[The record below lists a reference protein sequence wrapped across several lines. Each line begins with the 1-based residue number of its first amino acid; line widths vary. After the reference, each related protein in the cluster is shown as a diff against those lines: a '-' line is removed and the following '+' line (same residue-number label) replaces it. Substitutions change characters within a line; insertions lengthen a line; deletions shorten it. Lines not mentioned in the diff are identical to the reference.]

1 MRSVRSHCHQML
13 SRPKVSLR
21 SIAQILG
28 LLESYRPAIWRA
40 PLHMRRLQ
48 AQLTLGLKNSL
59 QSYEAEVNLSPLS
72 KQELQWCIQNI
83 ELCNGSPVTTP
94 PPRAHLTI
102 FTDASKQRW
111 GAVCDNQQAN
121 GKWSATEKLLHI
133 NILELK
139 GAFLA
144 IQALLKNKR
153 SMTVS
158 LNMDN
163 SSAVAYIN
171 HKAGH
176 TRLSCFISPWPFGSG
191 ASRGIYSSLHIMSQG
206 SRTALQIENRGSS

>member
-1 MRSVRSHCHQML
+1 MQLTLPQDKVRSGRSHCHQMV

-28 LLESYRPAIWRA
+28 MLESYRPAIWRA
-40 PLHMRRLQ
+40 PLHMCRLQ
-48 AQLTLGLKNSL
+48 EQLTLGLRSSL
-59 QSYEAEVNLSPLS
+59 QSYEVEVNLLPLS
-72 KQELQWCIQNI
+72 KQELQRWIQNI
-83 ELCNGSPVTTP
+83 EFCDGSPVKTP
-94 PPRAHLTI
+94 PPDLMI
-102 FTDASKQRW
+102 FTDASKQGW

-121 GKWSATEKLLHI
+121 RKWSATEKLLHI
-133 NILELK
+133 NIVELK

-144 IQALLKNKR
+144 TQALLKNKR

-171 HKAGH
+171 HKGGTH
-176 TRLSCFISPWPFGSG
+176 LLQL
-191 ASRGIYSSLHIMSQG
+191 LHL
-206 SRTALQIENRGSS
+206 TLAL